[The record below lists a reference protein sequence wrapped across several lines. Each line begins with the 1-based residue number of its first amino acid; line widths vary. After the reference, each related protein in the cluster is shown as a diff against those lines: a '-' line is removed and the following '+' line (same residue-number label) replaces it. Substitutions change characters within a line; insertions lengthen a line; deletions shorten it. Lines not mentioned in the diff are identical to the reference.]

1 MSVYTGYTKNSLWK
15 GNQIMMK
22 KKILALSMV
31 ACLAVTAVVGGTLA
45 YFIDTDAKTN
55 TFTVG
60 NVSIDLQENFTPESE
75 LMPGKD
81 VAKEVWIKN
90 DGDNRAFV
98 WYEWLI
104 PSALDST
111 DGSTGT
117 NNILHVNSYGR
128 TWDTYRENSKYWAEG
143 QTKALP
149 LESTWDHDPEI
160 ELGEGVGPEGFVGTV
175 EIDDIEYNKYVT
187 LYHGILGADESTTP
201 AMSKVYVDPK
211 VDAETDAQGN
221 VTYYLVEDGNKT
233 EIHFNL
239 ANTKIIVNAYGIQAE
254 GLKDVDEDGEITVYD
269 AYKLYNTQY

>member
-1 MSVYTGYTKNSLWK
+1 
-15 GNQIMMK
+15 MMK
-22 KKILALSMV
+22 KKILALGMV
-31 ACLAVTAVVGGTLA
+31 TGLAATAVVGGTLA
-45 YFIDTDAKTN
+45 YFTDTDAKTN

-60 NVSIDLQENFTPESE
+60 NVSISLEESFTQNSE

-81 VAKEVWIKN
+81 VTKEVGIKN

-117 NNILHVNSYGR
+117 HNILHVNAYGR
-128 TWDTYRENSKYWAEG
+128 TWDTYRENSKYWADD
-143 QTKALP
+143 QTEALP
-149 LESTWDHDPEI
+149 FESTWDHDPEI
-160 ELGEGVGPEGFVGTV
+160 ELKEGVGPEGFVGTEV
-175 EIDDIEYNKYVT
+175 IDGIEYNKYVT

-221 VTYYLVEDGNKT
+221 VTYYLVENGTKT
-233 EIHFNL
+233 AINFDL
-239 ANTKIIVNAYGIQAE
+239 ADTKIIVNAYGIQAE